1 MSDRIYLVS
10 EDDKLRPMEATP
22 YAREDVLQRL
32 LEQYPDLLAGEQV
45 DPENPRRWLL
55 IKREAGITHDGDE
68 SFRWRLDHLFLD
80 QDGVPTLVETKIA
93 TNPELRRQVVGQML
107 DYAANLVEYWS
118 PERIQQEFE
127 ARCEEAGRPPDEVLS
142 SHLGLNELNGADAL
156 EGFWTDVKTNLEA
169 GRLRLVFA
177 ADRIP
182 SSLLRIVEFLN
193 GQMDPC
199 EVIAVELRQYLH
211 EADGASIRT
220 LVPRVYGLTAT
231 AKFKKKVSR
240 VVEDP
245 GIYIL
250 EPLVSEMVD
259 RYGLQIRRRMHRKG
273 WLRIAESDADSR
285 GEWLLYQN
293 KKIGTLNISFDGGS
307 GGITEERRDQIYAVM
322 AEQSLPEGVTVEQGI
337 DATGQPFVRAVIPG
351 FVYDDDSNWGVLRS
365 KLHAV
370 MPAFLAA
377 VHS

>member
-10 EDDKLRPMEATP
+10 EDDKLKPMEATP

-45 DPENPRRWLL
+45 DPESPRRWLL
-55 IKREAGITHDGDE
+55 IKREAGIAHDGDE
-68 SFRWRLDHLFLD
+68 SHRWRLDHLFLD

-107 DYAANLVEYWS
+107 DYAANLVEHWS

-127 ARCEEAGRPPDEVLS
+127 ARCEEAGRLPDEVLS
-142 SHLGLNELNGADAL
+142 SHLEVSELGESDDI
-156 EGFWTDVKTNLEA
+156 ETFWTDVKTNLEA
-169 GRLRLVFA
+169 GRIRLVFA

-211 EADGASIRT
+211 EAGGSSIRT

-231 AKFKKKVSR
+231 AKHKKKVSR
-240 VVEDP
+240 VAEDP

-259 RYGLQIRRRMHRKG
+259 RYGLQVRRRMYRKG
-273 WLRIAESDADSR
+273 WLRVAESNEDSR
-285 GEWLLYQN
+285 GEWLLYQSKAN
-293 KKIGTLNISFDGGS
+293 GTLNINYDGGRT
-307 GGITEERRDQIYAVM
+307 GISEERRERICGVM
-322 AEQSLPEGVTVEQGI
+322 AGQSLPEGASLEQGN
-337 DATGQPFVRAVIPG
+337 DSTGQPYVRVVIPG
-351 FVYDDDSNWGVLRS
+351 FVYDDDSNWEELRS

-370 MPAFLAA
+370 MPAFMSA
-377 VHS
+377 VHR